1 MTERGRRRSATSSKA
16 IPATLLTHFKEERR
30 GERELAETREDERER
45 STAEE
50 IGGAGG
56 TGERRLPRQARWGVD
71 RQQIAGWPAVRLA
84 ATRRPRTAARYLR
97 GRGGGVLDDQQQRTS
112 PGEGEAEA
120 AGRRPSIRGRRRA
133 VARTAGLA
141 AAGLEARPGEQLADD
156 KRRTAARGAAA
167 GAVAVTAGACEAAA
181 QRRDRQQLD
190 GGDDGRQ
197 RRNSR
202 DRQQRRRRQRRQR
215 LDDAGRGATMTATP
229 AAAVVQKAA
238 R

>member
-1 MTERGRRRSATSSKA
+1 MASSATRGYAEAADSGAIPARQRRRS
-16 IPATLLTHFKEERR
+16 L
-30 GERELAETREDERER
+30 GR
-45 STAEE
+45 STA
-50 IGGAGG
+50 ANQS
-56 TGERRLPRQARWGVD
+56 R
-71 RQQIAGWPAVRLA
+71 
-84 ATRRPRTAARYLR
+84 R
-97 GRGGGVLDDQQQRTS
+97 GRGGGGWTASQHQRPQTLS
-112 PGEGEAEA
+112 
-120 AGRRPSIRGRRRA
+120 SRRA
-133 VARTAGLA
+133 VARTAGPA

-156 KRRTAARGAAA
+156 KPRTAARGAAA

-215 LDDAGRGATMTATP
+215 LDDAGRGCDDDSNAGSGGGA
-229 AAAVVQKAA
+229 KAA